1 MSDKLSR
8 QLQSVSDWV
17 PKREEDPDKRI
28 IEALGKALNAT
39 TPDRAGCPWD
49 KNEEENER
57 STTGCWFP
65 EGD

>member
-1 MSDKLSR
+1 MSDRLSQ
-8 QLQSVSDWV
+8 QLQSVKDLA
-17 PKREEDPDKRI
+17 PRREEDPDKRL
-28 IEALGKALNAT
+28 IEALGKALDST

-57 STTGCWFP
+57 STAGQWFP